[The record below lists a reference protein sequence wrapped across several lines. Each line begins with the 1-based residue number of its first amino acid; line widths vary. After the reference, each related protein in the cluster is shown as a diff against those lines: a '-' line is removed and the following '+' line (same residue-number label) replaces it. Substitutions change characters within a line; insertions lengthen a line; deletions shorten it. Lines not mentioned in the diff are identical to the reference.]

1 MNNSLS
7 ERRHELR
14 KVFSASEAAARC
26 GEECIPWEIRL
37 ESKPYTWMNRIY
49 CISHFF
55 FWWVYLLLALALIT
69 SDWRKMS
76 RNDLD
81 FGAMQHVSCITSQ
94 IILCP
99 SEKIL
104 VLCLF
109 WNVENKSWTEFEA
122 CYFLL
127 PNKSASLGLLLLFFS
142 FCLPHGK
149 LRWNSVCAGK
159 KRHGSLLASCIAVEE
174 KQKETVKIVA
184 ELTNLFSL
192 QNIYQLQSIVKILQ
206 ELQFPIQ
213 SLPDKLVKEIWK
225 TV

>member
-1 MNNSLS
+1 MSVSVACLGIN
-7 ERRHELR
+7 H
-14 KVFSASEAAARC
+14 
-26 GEECIPWEIRL
+26 I
-37 ESKPYTWMNRIY
+37 YTHW
-49 CISHFF
+49 
-55 FWWVYLLLALALIT
+55 
-69 SDWRKMS
+69 SDLRKMS

-99 SEKIL
+99 NEKIL

-174 KQKETVKIVA
+174 KQKETLNSSWVNKPLLLAKHLSVTQYC
-184 ELTNLFSL
+184 E
-192 QNIYQLQSIVKILQ
+192 NIARASISHTIFARQ
-206 ELQFPIQ
+206 AG
-213 SLPDKLVKEIWK
+213 
-225 TV
+225 